1 MLGLNS
7 VTSFRAHAFCT
18 KGSASSSLRS
28 PERARITPPL
38 RGTRAQRDD
47 GARPPGAASA
57 HLEPGGGRH
66 SNRHESF
73 QGASVMPHGSHQPAR
88 QCALDAPYPCDAR
101 LGARGRTDNR
111 ARQSAPRLAG
121 NFDPWTSRYSSYLW
135 DGFTRADCP
144 TEDDA
149 SLVFP
154 HVAIT
159 ERKIAGVHTAML
171 QASDHQSWGG
181 QFVRYI
187 RTVYHAHGSSPAAAG
202 RCTVYGFPTEG
213 DRDAFC
219 DLTRATPGKFLRAI
233 AQRHSA

>member
-7 VTSFRAHAFCT
+7 VTSFRAPAYCT

-88 QCALDAPYPCDAR
+88 QCALDAPYPRDAR
-101 LGARGRTDNR
+101 LRARGRTDNR

-135 DGFTRADCP
+135 TASPGLIAQPRMTRRLCFP
-144 TEDDA
+144 TWRSQSERSPA
-149 SLVFP
+149 STP
-154 HVAIT
+154 RCCRPPIT
-159 ERKIAGVHTAML
+159 RVGE
-171 QASDHQSWGG
+171 
-181 QFVRYI
+181 
-187 RTVYHAHGSSPAAAG
+187 GSSSGTSALSTKRREARLPQLDAAP
-202 RCTVYGFPTEG
+202 CT
-213 DRDAFC
+213 D
-219 DLTRATPGKFLRAI
+219 FLPRAI
-233 AQRHSA
+233 ATHSAI